1 MRKASVWLGLAVL
14 AAAMIACGGAG
25 QATPEPAVERAT
37 ATQAVIEPTATAEPT
52 LVTTRCEP
60 ADPELL
66 ALIAQRLTVQGGGDL
81 RNGWMVRS
89 GDFEKVYF
97 VAAEITG
104 EGMEDVVGLWSTNEP
119 THPGILVSVNGF
131 ANEFSDWLDGRKSDA
146 QLSTADD
153 GAAEAV
159 ECVKAGR

>member
-1 MRKASVWLGLAVL
+1 MKRTLMAVAVL
-14 AAAMIACGGAG
+14 LGALTLACGGTA
-25 QATPEPAVERAT
+25 AVTPEPTIERAT
-37 ATQAVIEPTATAEPT
+37 VQPTATTEPT
-52 LVTTRCEP
+52 EAATRCEP

-66 ALIAQRLTVQGGGDL
+66 ALIAQRLTVAGGGDL

-89 GDFEKVYF
+89 GDFGQVYF

-104 EGMEDVVGLWSTNEP
+104 EGMEDVVGLWATNEP
-119 THPGILVSVNGF
+119 TKPGLLVSVDGV

-153 GAAEAV
+153 GAAEAM
-159 ECVKAGR
+159 ECAEAGR

>member
-1 MRKASVWLGLAVL
+1 MKRTLVAVAVL
-14 AAAMIACGGAG
+14 LGALTLACGGTA
-25 QATPEPAVERAT
+25 AVTPEPTIERAT
-37 ATQAVIEPTATAEPT
+37 VQPTATTEPT
-52 LVTTRCEP
+52 EAATRCEP

-66 ALIAQRLTVQGGGDL
+66 ALIAQRLTVQGGGEL